1 MCKCGADFPS
11 SADTRIVVQ
20 SAAITEDAYGGRSTV
35 WSDALTVW
43 AVVEPMAG
51 REIYINAQLQSR
63 VDARI
68 TIRYQS
74 SLSDTTV
81 AAQRR
86 VKVGS
91 RLYNIK
97 AVRNLGDDIKREGK
111 DFQQLLCVEG
121 EPS

>member
-20 SAAITEDAYGGRSTV
+20 SAAQTEDAYGGRSTV
-35 WSDALTVW
+35 WSDALTIW

-51 REIYINAQLQSR
+51 REIYVNAQLQSR

-68 TIRYQS
+68 TIRYQA

-86 VKVGS
+86 VKVGN
-91 RLYNIK
+91 RIYNIK
-97 AVRNLGDDIKREGK
+97 AIKNLDDDMKREGK

>member
-1 MCKCGADFPS
+1 MCKCGAEFPS
-11 SADTRIVVQ
+11 SADKRIIVQ
-20 SAAITEDAYGGRSTV
+20 TAAETDDGYGGRATA
-35 WSDALTVW
+35 WSDTLTLW

-51 REIYINAQLQSR
+51 REIYVNAQLQSR

-74 SLSDTTV
+74 SLSDTTI
-81 AAQRR
+81 AAKSRI
-86 VKVGS
+86 VTGS
-91 RLYNIK
+91 RVYNVK
-97 AVRNLGDDIKREGK
+97 AVRNLAEDLKREGK